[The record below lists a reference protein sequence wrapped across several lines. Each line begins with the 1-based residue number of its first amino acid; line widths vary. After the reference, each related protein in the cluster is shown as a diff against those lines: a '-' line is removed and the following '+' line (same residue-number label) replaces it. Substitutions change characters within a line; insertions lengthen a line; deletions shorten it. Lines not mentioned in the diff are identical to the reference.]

1 MESLLHRALPGV
13 ALIYLQVP
21 AQGLPR
27 VAGALYFRL
36 ESLSDEWEAL
46 QKERQA
52 AFFLPQAVDDLVLD
66 LVVVRS

>member
-1 MESLLHRALPGV
+1 M
-13 ALIYLQVP
+13 
-21 AQGLPR
+21 
-27 VAGALYFRL
+27 AGALYFRL